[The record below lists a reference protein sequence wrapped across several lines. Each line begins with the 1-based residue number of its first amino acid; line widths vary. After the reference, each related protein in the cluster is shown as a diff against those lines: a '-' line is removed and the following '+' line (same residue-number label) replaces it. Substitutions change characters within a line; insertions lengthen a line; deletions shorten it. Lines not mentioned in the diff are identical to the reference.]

1 MNTAGQLLR
10 LIDHLRWA
18 DVRVLDGLRAAG
30 GTDPRAV
37 ALFAHVL
44 GAEQVWISRVLGRP
58 SSLAVWPTLTL
69 DECQAIADRNAA
81 DLRHIVGER
90 DAAALSAEVA
100 YVNSAGTSFRS
111 TVEDIVLHVALH
123 GMYHRG
129 QVALLVRAAGGE
141 PSPTDYIAFTRGA
154 PAASREAR

>member
-1 MNTAGQLLR
+1 MDTIGHLER
-10 LIDHLRWA
+10 LIEHLRWA
-18 DVRVLDGLRAAG
+18 DVRVLDGLHAAG
-30 GTDPRAV
+30 STDPRS
-37 ALFAHVL
+37 LEIFAHVL
-44 GAEQVWISRVLGRP
+44 GAEQVWVSRVLGRP
-58 SSLAVWPTLTL
+58 SPVAVWPTLTL

-81 DLRHIVGER
+81 DLRDIVGQGEP
-90 DAAALSAEVA
+90 AALSREVA

-141 PSPTDYIAFTRGA
+141 PSPTDYIAFARGA
-154 PAASREAR
+154 PAASRDAR